1 MMAEKDKNVVVENS
15 ATQENYANKF
25 VPSVHRWGRIS
36 MAIAFCLSFLP
47 ILYMIIVKGWL
58 APSNAYVA
66 VIVAIVSYG
75 IGMWLTEP
83 LSYFP
88 ILGSAG
94 TYMSYLAGNV
104 GNMRNPVAM
113 SVQSLFDTD
122 VNTPKG
128 QVVTICAIA
137 ISIYVNLAVLICI
150 VLAGSWLLTVL
161 PQAILDALN
170 YVMPSLF
177 GCMLVMRT
185 AKNRK
190 DSMYYLAIAVIVYF
204 VCRQIPAVATFGMA
218 LSVGITILGA
228 FGIHKARISK
238 S

>member
-1 MMAEKDKNVVVENS
+1 MPDMENKVVAENEAVQD
-15 ATQENYANKF
+15 NYMNHF
-25 VPSVHRWGRIS
+25 VPGVHRWGRLS
-36 MAIAFCLSFLP
+36 MVIAFCLSFLP
-47 ILYMIIVKGWL
+47 IAYMLIVKGWK
-58 APSNAYVA
+58 APNEAFVA
-66 VIVAIVSYG
+66 VIIAIVSYG

-88 ILGSAG
+88 ILGAAG

-113 SVQSLFDTD
+113 SVQALFDTD

-137 ISIYVNLAVLICI
+137 ISVYVNLAVLLVI
-150 VLAGSWLLTVL
+150 VLTGSWLLSIL
-161 PQAILDALN
+161 PAVILDALN

-190 DSMYYLAIAVIVYF
+190 DSIYYLIVAIVVFF

-228 FGIHKARISK
+228 YGIHRVRVSK
-238 S
+238 DQ